1 MRSPTMKKKLNK
13 DYKDMTCSLRLE
25 EMKENDY
32 EDDMDSQVS
41 LMSYS
46 VESSDLTSNQERD
59 NNYEF
64 DVEIT
69 PLLNNEE
76 IYKI

>member
-1 MRSPTMKKKLNK
+1 MRSPTMKKNLNK
-13 DYKDMTCSLRLE
+13 DYRDMTCSLRIE

-41 LMSYS
+41 SLSFS
-46 VESSDLTSNQERD
+46 VGSSDLTSNQERD

-64 DVEIT
+64 DVEIN

-76 IYKI
+76 VYKI